1 MGISMAADFDG
12 QVLEGA
18 SLPARLRDLPEPPDR
33 LFLHGNLPNGPCI
46 GVVGTRHPTLEAL
59 DFAENLSSS
68 LAAHGVAI
76 VSGGAKGI
84 DAAAHRGALAAAGT
98 TLVVAGSSLD
108 HPFPAAHRGLYA
120 EIIAR
125 GGGYLSRFDVD
136 VPARRHHFL
145 DRNGILVALC
155 DALVLVEA
163 PLKSGARNATAWA
176 RQLGRPCFVVPSTP
190 WNERG
195 RGCVLELQLG
205 ARALGGPLEIL
216 DWLAQRRRIAAAPE
230 LPLPPAE
237 SIRGAAP
244 SRGASPASLAECP
257 PSPSSAPPASPADD
271 HEMKAAV
278 LGALAAGARY
288 ADDVAHALDIDLPRA
303 NHALL
308 LLMLSGDIQQGP
320 GGVLT
325 RAAR

>member
-1 MGISMAADFDG
+1 MGIPTMPASGG

-18 SLPARLRDLPEPPDR
+18 ALPARLRDLPEPPER
-33 LFLHGNLPNGPCI
+33 LFLHGILPNGPSI
-46 GVVGTRHPTLEAL
+46 GVVGTREPTAGAL
-59 DFAENLSSS
+59 TFAENLSSS
-68 LAAHGVAI
+68 LAAQGVTI

-84 DAAAHRGALAAAGT
+84 DAAAHRGALAASGT

-108 HPFPAAHRGLYA
+108 YPFPAAHRGLYA

-125 GGGYLSRFDVD
+125 GGGYLSRFDVG

-163 PLKSGARNATAWA
+163 PLKSGARNATSWA
-176 RQLGRPCFVVPSTP
+176 RLLQRPCFVVPSAP

-205 ARALGGPLEIL
+205 ARVLGDASELI
-216 DWLAQRRRIAAAPE
+216 DWLAQRPVEPGSERQPASQPAPA
-230 LPLPPAE
+230 PAGSSHPPAA
-237 SIRGAAP
+237 GAGDGDGDVK
-244 SRGASPASLAECP
+244 S
-257 PSPSSAPPASPADD
+257 
-271 HEMKAAV
+271 AV
-278 LGALAAGARY
+278 LAALAAGARY
-288 ADDVAHALDIDLPRA
+288 ADDVADALGLALPQV

-320 GGVLT
+320 GGALT
-325 RAAR
+325 RSQR